1 VFRLLQNLAL
11 MLGSVMIT
19 LVAAEF
25 ILRPIVPVFELGPV
39 FTTYSNDLGLAN
51 KASLRC
57 ERITPEYHN
66 RVTTNQFGL
75 RGRETT
81 LCKPAGTT
89 RILCLGDSFTFG
101 KGVEGNETFCSRLE
115 ELVNRGAHTQRFE
128 TLNAG
133 VVSYGTSNELI
144 YLRKRGFLFDPDV
157 ILLQFHPNDF
167 DDNLENGLFRL
178 DAGGKL
184 ILTSR
189 PYANLKRAIEIY
201 QWIPFKGYLDYS
213 HLFQFV
219 RIELNKMI
227 LWPSHGSLTPR
238 GDGGNGAANPN
249 REVPAIEVGDFPEY
263 RLRLTGTLL
272 SELFNESSRRG
283 RRLVLITFDLAGREK
298 ETVAKAAK
306 QTGTPILDFGD
317 LKTQHPEFY
326 YPVDQHWKA
335 NAHEYVAQQ
344 IARYLKA
351 GFPLAPH
358 DAARASG
365 KFAIEKV
372 PGDGCD
378 SAGSIAQTK

>member
-1 VFRLLQNLAL
+1 
-11 MLGSVMIT
+11 M
-19 LVAAEF
+19 
-25 ILRPIVPVFELGPV
+25 VPVFELGPV
-39 FTTYSNDLGLAN
+39 FTTYSPDIGLAN
-51 KASLRC
+51 KTSLRC

-66 RVTTNQFGL
+66 LVSTNQFGL

-81 LCKPAGTT
+81 LCKPPGTT

-101 KGVEGNETFCSRLE
+101 KGVEDNETFCSRLE
-115 ELVNRGAHTQRFE
+115 ELLNGEARTQRFE

-144 YLRKRGFLFDPDV
+144 YLRRRGFHFDPDV
-157 ILLQFHPNDF
+157 IVMQFHPNDF

-178 DAGGKL
+178 DAGGRL

-201 QWIPFKGYLDYS
+201 RWIPFKGYLDYS
-213 HLFQFV
+213 HLFQCA

-227 LWPSHGSLTPR
+227 LWPGYGSLTRR
-238 GDGGNGAANPN
+238 GDGGNGAVNPN
-249 REVPAIEVGDFPEY
+249 IEGPAITVGNSPEY
-263 RLRLTGTLL
+263 RLRLTAALL
-272 SELFNESSRRG
+272 RELFNESNRRG
-283 RRLVLITFDLAGREK
+283 CRLVLITFDLAGREK
-298 ETVAKAAK
+298 ETVAMAAK

-335 NAHEYVAQQ
+335 NGHAYVAQQ
-344 IARYLKA
+344 IAMYLEA
-351 GFPLAPH
+351 GSLLPRH
-358 DAARASG
+358 DSARASG
-365 KFAIEKV
+365 NFAIEKV

-378 SAGSIAQTK
+378 SAGSIAQMR